1 MLPGAAAISSHDKF
15 AAFDALFAQNSSE
28 VSSLLINAIT
38 LVESDELVAID
49 MIKKAS
55 ILLRPHLTNADG
67 RRRPATGGLAPWQ
80 ENRVKKYIE
89 ENLSTAISLDE
100 LAGLVRLSTSYFS
113 AAFKVSFDMS
123 PHNYIISRRVEHAK
137 HRMANSSDSLS
148 EIALDCGL
156 ADQAHLSRIFRRAT
170 GTTPSAWRRFIGQ
183 EAAVTARNRRISN
196 GFSRF
201 PGAEP

>member
-1 MLPGAAAISSHDKF
+1 MLPGAAAVSSQDKF
-15 AAFDALFAQNSSE
+15 VAFDDLFAKNTSE
-28 VSSLLINAIT
+28 VSRLVMNAIT
-38 LVESDELVAID
+38 LVESDESVAID
-49 MIKKAS
+49 LIKRAS
-55 ILLRPHLTNADG
+55 ILLRPHAANEEG

-156 ADQAHLSRIFRRAT
+156 SDQAHLSRIFRKAT
-170 GTTPSAWRRFIGQ
+170 GTTPSAWRRFSISQEVAIG
-183 EAAVTARNRRISN
+183 A
-196 GFSRF
+196 
-201 PGAEP
+201 